1 MGESRMINK
10 SRIKVNV
17 KNKFVILL
25 LALSILI
32 NVGIAFAYVNMARE
46 LNVAWNNG
54 TMEVAKVG
62 FWLISDYQENKSPNL
77 DNLTAVNVHTQML
90 FQQLNTATLL
100 PYGHKIIPFN
110 TVQTT
115 NSFLNYE
122 TKVVQLMQEE
132 LKQSGHISEEN
143 LKRWKVINDGLRS
156 MFSLLQEENNKN
168 DPFSPVFHEQVWQK
182 IWADA
187 TAALDRVEPLPLPDK

>member
-1 MGESRMINK
+1 MINK
-10 SRIKVNV
+10 SSAKINV
-17 KNKFVILL
+17 KNKVVTLL

-32 NVGIAFAYVNMARE
+32 NLVIAFAYVNMARE
-46 LNVAWNNG
+46 LNLAWNNG
-54 TMEVAKVG
+54 TSEVAKVG

-77 DNLTAVNVHTQML
+77 DNLTSVNVHTQML

-100 PYGHKIIPFN
+100 PYGHNIIPFN
-110 TVQTT
+110 TVQMT

-143 LKRWKVINDGLRS
+143 LKRWQVINASWRS
-156 MFSLLQEENNKN
+156 MFSLLQEENNKT

-187 TAALDRVEPLPLPDK
+187 TAALDRVEPLPLPEK

>member
-1 MGESRMINK
+1 MMNK
-10 SRIKVNV
+10 SNAKINV
-17 KNKFVILL
+17 KNKVVTLL

-32 NVGIAFAYVNMARE
+32 NLVIAFAYINMARE
-46 LNVAWNNG
+46 LNLAWNNG
-54 TMEVAKVG
+54 TSEVAKVG

-77 DNLTAVNVHTQML
+77 DNLTSVNVHTQML

-100 PYGHKIIPFN
+100 PYGHNIIPFN

-143 LKRWKVINDGLRS
+143 LKRWQVINASWRS
-156 MFSLLQEENNKN
+156 MFSLLQEENNKT

-187 TAALDRVEPLPLPDK
+187 TAALDRVEPLPLPEK